1 MITVVMMM
9 VTLVV
14 VVMMMVAVGVRA
26 MIKMTKIIELSID
39 CWC

>member
-1 MITVVMMM
+1 MVMMM
-9 VTLVV
+9 VTLVMVVV

-26 MIKMTKIIELSID
+26 MIKMTEMTELSID